1 MFIVASPQ
9 IILGSASHRPSLLFI
24 TLNLFKMK
32 FKIILL
38 LLVALNIHTVFA
50 QNTFKAII
58 KDCESREPLIGA
70 TAVLVGTSNGVM
82 SNIDGL
88 VILSNIPN
96 GKQVIQ
102 FRYIGHEERKDTFD
116 FPLENSEP
124 IEILLEPESEDFEEV
139 VISSTRSTRTIK
151 DIPTR
156 VEFIAGEELEE
167 KGNMKSG
174 DIRMLLNESTGIQTQ
189 QTSAT
194 SGNASIRIQGLDG
207 RYTQILKDGFP
218 LFSGAA
224 SGLGLLQTPPL
235 DLKQVE
241 LIKGSASTLYGG
253 GAIAGLVNLIS
264 KTPTK
269 EKELKFHLNGSS
281 GKGFDLNGFY
291 GQRFKKVGTTIFAS
305 HNRNWAYDPA
315 NIDLTAIPKFER
327 YVFNPK
333 LFLYFTDNTKLNFG
347 VNSTIEN
354 RLGGDIRYIEGNG
367 DSLHS
372 YFEENKTQRYST
384 QLTFDHNFNHSNRF
398 SFKNSVSY
406 FNRKIGIPQYSFD
419 GTQLASFSEATYSSS
434 KEKSEW
440 IVGLNLWTDN
450 FQEEQIDTLPLR
462 NYQLI
467 TMGAFIQNIWK
478 TTKWLNLETGFRTDY
493 VLDYGFAFLPRI
505 SALFKITPKLT
516 SRIGGGFGYKS
527 PTIFTEESE
536 RIQYRNILPVN
547 SNTNKLEKSY
557 GGNIDFNYRTS
568 FADYKIT
575 FSINQ
580 LFFYT
585 YLDNPLMLQP
595 QTNGLYQFINAS
607 GNIDTKG
614 TETNIKLGYE
624 DFKLLLGYT
633 FTDTRLSQNGAVIE
647 NPLTP
652 KHRLNSILMYEVEEK
667 WKVGLEAYYFSP
679 QKLNDGTTG
688 KQYVICGFMVEK
700 LWENLSIYLNFEN
713 FTDTRQTRFE
723 SIYTG
728 SVTNPVFRDI
738 YAPLDGFLIN
748 GGIKFRL

>member
-1 MFIVASPQ
+1 MRCFAPLI
-9 IILGSASHRPSLLFI
+9 IILQ
-24 TLNLFKMK
+24 TLILFKMK
-32 FKIILL
+32 LKIILL
-38 LLVALNIHTVFA
+38 LLVALNINAVFA
-50 QNTFKAII
+50 QNTFKVIL
-58 KDCESREPLIGA
+58 KDSETKEPLIGA
-70 TAVLVGTSNGVM
+70 TAILDGTTNGATAD
-82 SNIDGL
+82 NNGL
-88 VILSNIPN
+88 VTLTNIPK
-96 GKQVIQ
+96 GKQVIE
-102 FRYIGHEERKDTFD
+102 FRYIGYQERKDTFD
-116 FPLENSEP
+116 FPLTNSEP
-124 IEILLEPESEDFEEV
+124 IEILLKSEADELGEV

-264 KTPTK
+264 KTPTN
-269 EKELKFHLNGSS
+269 ERELKFHLNGSS

-315 NIDLTAIPKFER
+315 NIGLTAIPKFER

-333 LFLYFTDNTKLNFG
+333 LFLYFTEKTKLNFG
-347 VNSTIEN
+347 INSTIEN

-384 QLTFDHNFNHSNRF
+384 QLTFDHNFNDSNRF

-406 FNRKIGIPQYSFD
+406 FNRKISIPQYSFD

-450 FQEEQIDTLPLR
+450 FQEKQIDTLPLR

-467 TMGAFIQNIWK
+467 TTGAFIQNIWK
-478 TTKWLNLETGFRTDY
+478 ATKWLNLETGFRTDY
-493 VLDYGFAFLPRI
+493 VVDYGFAFLPRI

-536 RIQYRNILPVN
+536 RIQYRNVLAIN

-568 FADYKIT
+568 FADDKIT

-585 YLDNPLMLQP
+585 YLDKPLLLQP
-595 QTNGLYQFINAS
+595 QTNGLYQFINAN

-614 TETNIKLGYE
+614 TETNIKIGYE
-624 DFKLLLGYT
+624 DFKLFLGYT
-633 FTDTRLSQNGAVIE
+633 FTDTRLHQNGTAIE

-679 QKLNDGTTG
+679 QKLSDGTTG

-700 LWENLSIYLNFEN
+700 LWEKLSLYINFEN
-713 FTDTRQTRFE
+713 FLDVRQTRFD

-728 SVTNPVFRDI
+728 TVTNPVFKDI